1 MFSLSASR
9 REIAASTRNWKKL
22 REKVR
27 EQIMSRPP
35 DERFVM
41 GAQNVRRCNRSIE
54 ASLPAGLPKVE
65 QRGRPIFESVP
76 DRRRDSSV
84 WLDVRRDI
92 PNANLA
98 RNPHPLAKE
107 KIFRAVAIRLG
118 SEVADKNPRIPGR
131 RDVSAE
137 CAAMRAERAPGKKLK
152 D

>member
-1 MFSLSASR
+1 
-9 REIAASTRNWKKL
+9 
-22 REKVR
+22 
-27 EQIMSRPP
+27 
-35 DERFVM
+35 M

-54 ASLPAGLPKVE
+54 GVAPGGFAQGGTKGPSNFRICSGSDARFISMAGRKTRHP
-65 QRGRPIFESVP
+65 QR
-76 DRRRDSSV
+76 
-84 WLDVRRDI
+84 
-92 PNANLA
+92 NLA

-152 D
+152 DEQRVIMAQSTKGSGRRITGKGGGTSPQRA